1 MDTVVDVI
9 VEKILCPILSLH
21 IVRIRKGK
29 GWMSDPKGKI
39 CSSRIYRPYVEKG
52 LASGSRR
59 HLHILHAL
67 LHALDRILVKWT
79 FHFFGRLAGTVVAF
93 FMSTIPANSFFI
105 LEGCVALLALPP
117 DVCTNGLHL
126 THAQGKR
133 SLSVSGVTFGIFV
146 RFWPTKLVNS
156 VRVRL

>member
-1 MDTVVDVI
+1 
-9 VEKILCPILSLH
+9 
-21 IVRIRKGK
+21 
-29 GWMSDPKGKI
+29 MSDPNGKI
-39 CSSRIYRPYVEKG
+39 CSSRVYRPYVWKN

-79 FHFFGRLAGTVVAF
+79 FDLFGRLAGTVVAF
-93 FMSTIPANSFFI
+93 FMSTISAKSFFI
-105 LEGCVALLALPP
+105 LEGCVAFLALPP

-133 SLSVSGVTFGIFV
+133 TLGISGVAFGIFV
-146 RFWPTKLVNS
+146 RFWPKKLVNS